1 MKSHGGSE
9 SGGVPSTPRISA
21 ELARATA
28 EEAVRA
34 IAGGSS
40 DLVRDLDVDQSRHVL
55 PWPRSPHE
63 KLALLHD
70 PAPLRAV
77 PPVAG
82 MPRARAFWR
91 DKTVGAIGDISSGV
105 RGMLWER
112 TDLDT
117 DALEIIGPHGD
128 PARRLEQVRRCIA
141 EDRAFV
147 SVALCGSLQ
156 DLLVTSHPWAASLSV
171 LAKVPGEPIAA
182 AVATARQAMA
192 ADCSDAYR
200 LLLPEGDW
208 KLRTEDDVRHPVA
221 PGYAILPTEF
231 RTLPSPLPEQLCA
244 HVQFADDTA
253 SAITEALIGGHIP
266 LAVYHGGHVLESAVV
281 LVAAAHGFFVR
292 PLTEGGTVL
301 EPWQCSGLLASSLA
315 RGADIPGLVLGR
327 YEINAKNLAQH
338 LGRVPLAAR

>member
-9 SGGVPSTPRISA
+9 SGGVPPTPRISA

-40 DLVRDLDVDQSRHVL
+40 HLVRDLDVDQSRHVL
-55 PWPRSPHE
+55 PQPQSPSE

-70 PAPLRAV
+70 RTRPRPA

-82 MPRARAFWR
+82 VPRARAFWR
-91 DKTVGAIGDISSGV
+91 EMTVNALTDISSAV
-105 RGMLWER
+105 RGTLWER

-117 DALEIIGPHGD
+117 DALDIVGPHGD
-128 PARRLEQVRRCIA
+128 PATRLEQIRTCI
-141 EDRAFV
+141 EKKRSFV
-147 SVALCGSLQ
+147 SIALCGSLQ
-156 DLLVTSHPWAASLSV
+156 DLLVTGHPWAASLSI
-171 LAKVPGEPIAA
+171 LAKAPGEPIAA

-208 KLRTEDDVRHPVA
+208 KMRTEDDVHHPVA
-221 PGYAILPTEF
+221 PGYVILPKEL
-231 RTLPSPLPEQLCA
+231 RVPSPLPEQLGA
-244 HVQFADDTA
+244 HAQFADDTA

-266 LAVYHGGHVLESAVV
+266 LAVYHGGHVLQSAVV

-301 EPWQCSGLLASSLA
+301 APWQCAGLLASSLSK
-315 RGADIPGLVLGR
+315 GTDIPGLVLGR